1 MARCQKIQ
9 IRKRQ
14 VCIGNMRDKIV
25 LNTRSIT
32 APSFDTVDFDET
44 FVATKTVWAGV
55 ETQTGKTFFDGVE
68 TETPISHIIYVRFD
82 STVTSE
88 TWITF
93 KSRRI
98 DILKVEDLDERG
110 EFMKLTC
117 SDKGLESR
125 EASKI

>member
-14 VCIGNMRDKIV
+14 VCIGNMRDRIV
-25 LNTRSIT
+25 LNTRSIK

-44 FVATKTVWAGV
+44 FVATKTVFAGV

-68 TETPISHIIYVRFD
+68 TETPISHIIYIRFD
-82 STVTSE
+82 SSVTAE

-93 KSRRI
+93 KSRRF
-98 DILKVEDLDERG
+98 DILKVENLDERD
-110 EFMKLTC
+110 EYMKLTC
-117 SDKGLESR
+117 SDRGLESR